1 MPKSHELTPFERGE
15 IVGLS
20 KGGHS
25 VRNIVEILDIP
36 KSTVQ
41 DVITRYNDE
50 NRTDTAPRSGRPPAL
65 SERDK
70 RQLGRIVRQNRKQA
84 VEKIAEQFNQSLTI
98 SVSTKTVQ
106 RSLHSM
112 GYYGRTGR
120 KKPLVSEV
128 NKKKCLFWCHDKKNW
143 QDEWNFIVF
152 SNESCFELFRNDAN
166 QWVWRRTY
174 EAYSKECLIPT
185 VQKSEGVMVWGCF
198 CSYKVGPLVLI
209 EG

>member
-112 GYYGRTGR
+112 GYYGCTGR

-128 NKKKCLFWCHDKKNW
+128 NRKKRLFWCHDKKNW

-152 SNESCFELFRNDAN
+152 SDESRFELFRNDAN

-185 VQKSEGVMVWGCF
+185 VQKSEGVMVWGAF
-198 CSYKVGPLVLI
+198 AVIK
-209 EG
+209 